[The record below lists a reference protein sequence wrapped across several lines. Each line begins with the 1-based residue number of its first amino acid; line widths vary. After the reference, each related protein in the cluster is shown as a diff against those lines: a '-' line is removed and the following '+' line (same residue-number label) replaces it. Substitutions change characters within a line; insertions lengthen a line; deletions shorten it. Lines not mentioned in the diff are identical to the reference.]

1 MVVTITCLWVQSELD
16 DMSEKC
22 IRSWLKQ
29 GYDVDLYTYS
39 KSFTN
44 NISTRLHIKNAR
56 DIYDPGEINE
66 PYTHLADEWRF
77 TLFKQNKIEKER
89 IIYMDTDILLLKP
102 IPTHSNYVSS
112 QYTQQTGAFKCKTK
126 ILANI
131 GVMCMDGCENID
143 YDKILNCKGKKT
155 TYQSKYLK
163 EYEKQL
169 KLLPDIVL
177 DPTCFCPIHWAW
189 VKDLYAQ
196 RTFLKQRKYG
206 ILQFSLDDI
215 LNESDIYG
223 VHLWRALKKGKNIGM
238 TTDSIYHQLLNHL
251 EL

>member
-1 MVVTITCLWVQSELD
+1 MITITCLWVQSELD

-29 GYDVDLYTYS
+29 GYDVDVYTYS
-39 KSFTN
+39 RSFTN

-56 DIYDPGEINE
+56 EIYDPGEISE
-66 PYTHLADEWRF
+66 PYTHLADVWRF
-77 TLFKQNKIEKER
+77 NLFKQNKIEKER
-89 IIYMDTDILLLKP
+89 LIYMDTDILLLKP

-112 QYTQQTGAFKCKTK
+112 QYTQQTGAFKCKK
-126 ILANI
+126 KVIANI
-131 GVMCMDGCENID
+131 GVLCFDGTENID
-143 YDKILNCKGKKT
+143 YDKILNCKGKAKA
-155 TYQSKYLK
+155 YQSKYLK

-169 KLLPDIVL
+169 NQLPDLIM
-177 DPTCFCPIHWAW
+177 DPTCFCPIHWGW
-189 VKDLYAQ
+189 VRDLYAQ

-206 ILQFSLDDI
+206 ILQFSLEDI